1 MIDRIKTYALTVA
14 VFGVAMLAALLRIQ
28 ALKQAK
34 RNLKAHK
41 FRAEH
46 QMWTKQQQR
55 AQQRINQRRKE
66 VVMKQLEDVRNGKAP
81 RDHFE

>member
-1 MIDRIKTYALTVA
+1 MIDRIKTYALTIA
-14 VFGVAMLAALLRIQ
+14 VFGVAILAALLKIQ
-28 ALKQAK
+28 SLKQAK
-34 RNLKAHK
+34 RNLQAQN

-46 QMWTKQQQR
+46 EMWTKRQQE